1 MNTFLDTV
9 AASLHAE
16 FKGNLSDVTIVFPN
30 KRASLFFN
38 RALVIFQT
46 PVWSPRY
53 VTISELFRSC
63 SPDIELA
70 DHIDLIITLYKVY
83 CNITGSEESLDQ
95 FYGWGE
101 MMLADFDDIDK
112 HMADASQIFSLLVN
126 IHELDNIDYLSEH
139 QKAELQRFFS
149 NFTENHTFNCCNCLH

>member
-38 RALVIFQT
+38 RALATFQT

-101 MMLADFDDIDK
+101 MMLADFDDIDN
-112 HMADASQIFSLLVN
+112 HMADGNALDSTSVMSVASGCSALNSSRRYFGWLN
-126 IHELDNIDYLSEH
+126 ISA
-139 QKAELQRFFS
+139 K
-149 NFTENHTFNCCNCLH
+149 T

>member
-38 RALVIFQT
+38 RALATFQT

-63 SPDIELA
+63 SPDVELA

-112 HMADASQIFSLLVN
+112 HTFRT
-126 IHELDNIDYLSEH
+126 SEG
-139 QKAELQRFFS
+139 
-149 NFTENHTFNCCNCLH
+149 